1 MCTPFVYPWGTGYLT
16 DSHFE
21 PPKALSGGDHY
32 RRPMART
39 KSRRREKGRD
49 FDIPT
54 ILTSQ
59 EVLDKAFHKA
69 SKVTVVDKVSLHR
82 ARKTAMA
89 RIDSIASSVDAVL
102 VRVTKSFAAVGQLH
116 PFYHEALATQVDVP
130 EVLHALHTV
139 DWCRGQVKEVCRK
152 AVRQVDRTR
161 SREFVESK
169 RREVYGRV
177 SSLLERISGEL
188 ELLAKT
194 REVLK
199 SLPHIDPAV
208 PTAVVAGSPNVG
220 KSALVA
226 RLSSAEPEVA
236 SYPFTTKA
244 VTVGH
249 FYHRRHAYQVVDTPG
264 ILDRPLDERNP
275 IEMRAIA
282 AIEHLS
288 GVLVFLI
295 DPSETCGTPV
305 EEQEALL
312 GGVQARYPEG
322 KVIVVETKSDLVRR
336 EVEGHLSVSA
346 MTEEGV
352 EELRELLVE
361 VLPQPEIEWVIREG

>member
-1 MCTPFVYPWGTGYLT
+1 MGFSKYPSLYFMLDLGVPGRSLAMGAIGPLLL
-16 DSHFE
+16 E
-21 PPKALSGGDHY
+21 RPKALSRGDHY
-32 RRPMART
+32 RGPMART
-39 KSRRREKGRD
+39 KSRRRAKGRD

-59 EVLDKAFHKA
+59 EVLDKAFHRA
-69 SKVTVVDKVSLHR
+69 SKVTIDDKSSLHK

-89 RIDSIASSVDAVL
+89 RIDSIASTIDAVL
-102 VRVTKSFAAVGQLH
+102 GRVTKSFAAVGQLH

-130 EVLHALHTV
+130 EV
-139 DWCRGQVKEVCRK
+139 QEVCRK
-152 AVRQVDRTR
+152 AVKQVDRTR
-161 SREFVESK
+161 SRDFVEMK

-177 SSLLERISGEL
+177 SSLLDRISGEL

-194 REVLK
+194 REILK

-226 RLSSAEPEVA
+226 RLSTAEPEVA

-249 FYHRRHAYQVVDTPG
+249 FYHRRHAYQLVDTPG

-275 IEMRAIA
+275 IELRALA
-282 AIEHLS
+282 AIQHIS
-288 GVLVFLI
+288 GVLLFLL
-295 DPSETCGTPV
+295 DPSESCGTPID
-305 EEQEALL
+305 EQEALL
-312 GGVQARYPEG
+312 ESVRGHYPETTM
-322 KVIVVETKSDLVRR
+322 VVVETKSDLVRR
-336 EVEGHLSVSA
+336 EVGGHMSVSA
-346 MTEEGV
+346 VTEEGV
-352 EELRELLVE
+352 DELRDLLVE
-361 VLPQPEIEWVIREG
+361 VLPQPEIEWVIRE